1 MFTYDMKAGGR
12 LARAALLIAAA
23 TAGSAQAAGFPD
35 RPITFINPYAAGG
48 PGDILARI
56 VAKQMSAELGQ
67 TIIIQSKPGG
77 GASIGADFVAR
88 AKPDGYTVL
97 FGTAAAHIVTPLMQK
112 VQYDGVK
119 DFTFVGMVGNIP
131 NVLTVAADTG
141 KDSVEDL
148 VKDSRANPDKY
159 SYASAGNGSSPHL
172 TGENFKQKTQ
182 ARLLH
187 VPYKGAAPA
196 STDLAG
202 GLVKVG
208 FLNLPAVLPF
218 IKEGKLRALAIA
230 ANKRSPALPDVPTM
244 DELGYDGF
252 KGSSWYSM
260 AVPAGTPQD
269 VVDALYGALKKASE
283 NPETIKLY
291 EKQGVE
297 PFLMDSKAATAFVAQ
312 DKARIEQ
319 LLRVAGI
326 TDK

>member
-1 MFTYDMKAGGR
+1 MSKYTMCRNRLFTG
-12 LARAALLIAAA
+12 AATLLIAGAMHPAFAA
-23 TAGSAQAAGFPD
+23 DYPTK
-35 RPITFINPYAAGG
+35 PITFINPYAAGG
-48 PGDILARI
+48 PADILARI
-56 VAKQMSAELGQ
+56 VAKQMSDELGQ
-67 TIIIQSKPGG
+67 SIIIQSKPGG
-77 GASIGADFVAR
+77 GASIGAEYVAR

-112 VQYDGVK
+112 VQYDGIK

-131 NVLTVAADTG
+131 NVLTVAADTNL
-141 KDSVEDL
+141 KSVDELINDSKE
-148 VKDSRANPDKY
+148 NPEKY

-218 IKEGKLRALAIA
+218 IKEGKLHALAIA

-260 AVPAGTPQD
+260 AVPANTPKE
-269 VVDALYGALKKASE
+269 VVDTLYAALKKVSE
-283 NPETIKLY
+283 NPETVKLY

-297 PFLMDSKAATAFVAQ
+297 AFLMDSKAASDFVVQ
-312 DKARIEQ
+312 DRERIEK
-319 LLRVAGI
+319 LLKAANI
-326 TDK
+326 TNK

>member
-1 MFTYDMKAGGR
+1 MSGKHRRFTSVIAGGVI
-12 LARAALLIAAA
+12 LL
-23 TAGSAQAAGFPD
+23 TAVVAQTAQAADYPAK
-35 RPITFINPYAAGG
+35 PITFINPYAAGG
-48 PGDILARI
+48 PADILARI
-56 VAKQMSAELGQ
+56 VAKQMSEELGQ
-67 TIIIQSKPGG
+67 SIIIQSKPGG
-77 GASIGADFVAR
+77 GASIGAEYVAGS
-88 AKPDGYTVL
+88 KPDGYTVL

-112 VQYDGVK
+112 VQYDGIK

-131 NVLTVAADTG
+131 NVLTVSADSGLKTVDELIQDS
-141 KDSVEDL
+141 KD
-148 VKDSRANPDKY
+148 NPDKY

-172 TGENFKQKTQ
+172 TGENFKQKTH
-182 ARLLH
+182 AKLLH

-218 IKEGKLRALAIA
+218 IKEGKLNALAIA

-260 AVPAGTPQD
+260 AVPAATPKE
-269 VVDALYGALKKASE
+269 VVDTLFAALKKVSE
-283 NPETIKLY
+283 NPETIKMY

-297 PFLMDSKAATAFVAQ
+297 PFLMDTKATSEFVAQ
-312 DKARIEQ
+312 DRERIAK
-319 LLRVAGI
+319 LLEAANI
-326 TDK
+326 TSK

>member
-1 MFTYDMKAGGR
+1 MSGKHRRINSVIAGGVM
-12 LARAALLIAAA
+12 LLTAVAAQ
-23 TAGSAQAAGFPD
+23 TVQAADYPTK
-35 RPITFINPYAAGG
+35 PITFINPYAAGG
-48 PGDILARI
+48 PADILARI
-56 VAKQMSAELGQ
+56 VAKQMSEELGQ
-67 TIIIQSKPGG
+67 SIIIQSKPGG
-77 GASIGADFVAR
+77 GASIGAEYVAR
-88 AKPDGYTVL
+88 SKPDGYTVL

-112 VQYDGVK
+112 VSYDGIK

-131 NVLTVAADTG
+131 NVLTVSADSGLKTVDELIE
-141 KDSVEDL
+141 DS
-148 VKDSRANPDKY
+148 KKNPDKY

-182 ARLLH
+182 SKLLH

-218 IKEGKLRALAIA
+218 IQDGKLHALAIA

-260 AVPAGTPQD
+260 AVPAATPKE
-269 VVDALYGALKKASE
+269 VVDTLFAALKKVSE
-283 NPETIKLY
+283 NPETIKMY

-297 PFLMDSKAATAFVAQ
+297 PFLMDTKATSEFVAQ
-312 DKARIEQ
+312 DRERIQ
-319 LLRVAGI
+319 KLLEAANI
-326 TDK
+326 TGK

>member
-1 MFTYDMKAGGR
+1 MSKYTMFRNR
-12 LARAALLIAAA
+12 LFTGAA
-23 TAGSAQAAGFPD
+23 TLLFAGAMHPAFAADYPNK
-35 RPITFINPYAAGG
+35 PITFINPYAAGG
-48 PGDILARI
+48 PADILARI
-56 VAKQMSAELGQ
+56 VAKQMSDELGQ
-67 TIIIQSKPGG
+67 SIIIQSKPGG
-77 GASIGADFVAR
+77 GASIGAEYVAR

-112 VQYDGVK
+112 VQYDGLK

-131 NVLTVAADTG
+131 NVLTVAADTNL
-141 KDSVEDL
+141 KSVDELITDS
-148 VKDSRANPDKY
+148 KNNPEKY
-159 SYASAGNGSSPHL
+159 TYASAGNGSSPHL

-182 ARLLH
+182 AKLLH

-218 IKEGKLRALAIA
+218 IKEGKLHALAIA

-260 AVPAGTPQD
+260 AVPANTPKD
-269 VVDALYGALKKASE
+269 VVDRLYAALKKVSE
-283 NPETIKLY
+283 NPETVKMY

-297 PFLMDSKAATAFVAQ
+297 AFLMDSKAASEFVAQ
-312 DKARIEQ
+312 DRERIEK
-319 LLRVAGI
+319 LLKAANI
-326 TDK
+326 TNK

>member
-1 MFTYDMKAGGR
+1 MSKYTMFRNR
-12 LARAALLIAAA
+12 LFTGAATLLIASVTHPAFAA
-23 TAGSAQAAGFPD
+23 DYPNK
-35 RPITFINPYAAGG
+35 PITFINPYAAGG
-48 PGDILARI
+48 PADILARI
-56 VAKQMSAELGQ
+56 VAKQMSDELGQ
-67 TIIIQSKPGG
+67 SIIIQSKPGG
-77 GASIGADFVAR
+77 GASIGAEYVAR

-112 VQYDGVK
+112 VQYDGLK

-131 NVLTVAADTG
+131 NVLTVAADTNL
-141 KDSVEDL
+141 KSVDELISDS
-148 VKDSRANPDKY
+148 KNNPEKY
-159 SYASAGNGSSPHL
+159 TYASAGNGSSPHL

-182 ARLLH
+182 AKLLH

-218 IKEGKLRALAIA
+218 IKEGKLHALAIA

-260 AVPAGTPQD
+260 AVPANTPKA
-269 VVDALYGALKKASE
+269 VVDRLYAALKKVSE
-283 NPETIKLY
+283 NPETVKMY

-297 PFLMDSKAATAFVAQ
+297 AFLMDSKAASEFVAQ
-312 DKARIEQ
+312 DRERIEK
-319 LLRVAGI
+319 LLKAANI
-326 TDK
+326 TNK

>member
-1 MFTYDMKAGGR
+1 MCRNRLFTG
-12 LARAALLIAAA
+12 AATLLIAGAMHPAFAA
-23 TAGSAQAAGFPD
+23 DYPAK
-35 RPITFINPYAAGG
+35 PITFINPYAAGG
-48 PGDILARI
+48 PADILARI
-56 VAKQMSAELGQ
+56 VAKQMSDELGQ
-67 TIIIQSKPGG
+67 SIIIQSKPGG
-77 GASIGADFVAR
+77 GASIGAEYVAR

-112 VQYDGVK
+112 VQYDGIK

-131 NVLTVAADTG
+131 NVLTVAADTNL
-141 KDSVEDL
+141 KSVDELISDS
-148 VKDSRANPDKY
+148 KKNPEKY

-182 ARLLH
+182 AKLLH

-218 IKEGKLRALAIA
+218 IKEGKLHALAIA

-260 AVPAGTPQD
+260 AVPANTPKE
-269 VVDALYGALKKASE
+269 VVDTLYAALKKVSE
-283 NPETIKLY
+283 NPETVKLY

-297 PFLMDSKAATAFVAQ
+297 AFLMDSKAASEFVAQ
-312 DKARIEQ
+312 DRERIEK
-319 LLRVAGI
+319 LLKAANI
-326 TDK
+326 TNK

>member
-1 MFTYDMKAGGR
+1 MSKYTMCRNRLFTG
-12 LARAALLIAAA
+12 AATLLIAGAMHPAFAA
-23 TAGSAQAAGFPD
+23 DYPTK
-35 RPITFINPYAAGG
+35 PITFINPYAAGG
-48 PGDILARI
+48 PADILARI
-56 VAKQMSAELGQ
+56 VAKQMSDELGQ
-67 TIIIQSKPGG
+67 SIIIQSKPGG
-77 GASIGADFVAR
+77 GASIGAEYVAR

-112 VQYDGVK
+112 VQYDGIQ
-119 DFTFVGMVGNIP
+119 DFTFVGIVGNIP
-131 NVLTVAADTG
+131 NVLTVAADTNL
-141 KDSVEDL
+141 KSVDELISDS
-148 VKDSRANPDKY
+148 KKNPEKY

-218 IKEGKLRALAIA
+218 IKEGKLHALAIA

-260 AVPAGTPQD
+260 AVPANTPKE
-269 VVDALYGALKKASE
+269 VVDTLYAALKKVSE
-283 NPETIKLY
+283 NPETLKLY

-297 PFLMDSKAATAFVAQ
+297 AFLMDSKAAGEFVAQ
-312 DKARIEQ
+312 DRERIEK
-319 LLRVAGI
+319 LLKAANI
-326 TDK
+326 TNK

>member
-1 MFTYDMKAGGR
+1 MFMYDLKAGRR
-12 LARAALLIAAA
+12 LASAVLLMAAA
-23 TAGSAQAAGFPD
+23 AAGGAQAAGFPD

-88 AKPDGYTVL
+88 SKPDGYTVL

-112 VQYDGVK
+112 VQYDGLK

-141 KDSVEDL
+141 LTSVDEL
-148 VKDSRANPDKY
+148 IKDSRASPDKY

-230 ANKRSPALPDVPTM
+230 ANKRSPALATVPTM

-260 AVPAGTPQD
+260 AVPADTPPD
-269 VVDALYGALKKASE
+269 VVQTLYAALKKASD
-283 NPETIKLY
+283 NPETIKMY

-297 PFLMDSKAATAFVAQ
+297 PFLMDSKTAADFVGQ

-319 LLRVAGI
+319 LLRAAEI

>member
-1 MFTYDMKAGGR
+1 MSKYTMCRNRLFTG
-12 LARAALLIAAA
+12 AATLLIAGAMHPAFAA
-23 TAGSAQAAGFPD
+23 DYPAK
-35 RPITFINPYAAGG
+35 PITFINPYAAGG
-48 PGDILARI
+48 PADILARI
-56 VAKQMSAELGQ
+56 VAKQMSDELGQ
-67 TIIIQSKPGG
+67 SIIIQSKPGG
-77 GASIGADFVAR
+77 GASIGAEYVAR

-112 VQYDGVK
+112 VQYDGIK

-131 NVLTVAADTG
+131 NVLTVAADTNL
-141 KDSVEDL
+141 KSVDELISDS
-148 VKDSRANPDKY
+148 KKNPEKY

-182 ARLLH
+182 AKLLH

-218 IKEGKLRALAIA
+218 IKEGKLHALAIA

-260 AVPAGTPQD
+260 AVPANTPKE
-269 VVDALYGALKKASE
+269 VVDTLYAALKKVSE
-283 NPETIKLY
+283 NPETVKLY

-297 PFLMDSKAATAFVAQ
+297 AFLMDSKAASEFVAQ
-312 DKARIEQ
+312 DRERIEK
-319 LLRVAGI
+319 LLKAANI
-326 TDK
+326 TNK